1 MALGTDGSSPSY
13 SANPVQPG
21 LACPTPTCQHSLSWH
36 PSGLQTTTHVW
47 HLCKSGKMCGRDTGL
62 LEPPLGVV
70 LQDSS
75 PITRWTLSGGGWRQ
89 NKMLKNKMA
98 TCEFETC
105 LGYESLSQKAQKAV
119 ARWVTGRKKSEQASS
134 PFCLIHQNRN
144 PGAFWLLDLGSS
156 FPSSIQ
162 RPSSYHPSP

>member
-1 MALGTDGSSPSY
+1 
-13 SANPVQPG
+13 
-21 LACPTPTCQHSLSWH
+21 
-36 PSGLQTTTHVW
+36 
-47 HLCKSGKMCGRDTGL
+47 MCGKDTGL

-105 LGYESLSQKAQKAV
+105 LGYESLSQKAQKTV
-119 ARWVTGRKKSEQASS
+119 AGGGKVGDWKEEERTGLFPFLSHSSEQESRGILAPRS
-134 PFCLIHQNRN
+134 RV
-144 PGAFWLLDLGSS
+144 
-156 FPSSIQ
+156 
-162 RPSSYHPSP
+162 